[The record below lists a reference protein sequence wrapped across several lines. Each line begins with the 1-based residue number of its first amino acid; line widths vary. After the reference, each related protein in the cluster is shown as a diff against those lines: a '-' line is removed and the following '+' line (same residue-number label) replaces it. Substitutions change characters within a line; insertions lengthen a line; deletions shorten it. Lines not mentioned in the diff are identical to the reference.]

1 VQAHCLE
8 FISRRLC
15 EDATVPNSTPKKLQ
29 VVLVEPENPY
39 NTGGIVRTCAL
50 LGAAL
55 HLVKPYGF
63 ASVDGDVRRS
73 SMSYLDVAEVTEHQS
88 WEDFVG
94 SLPVNSR
101 CWAFWDEGT
110 YAYDSIVYEQGDYL
124 VFGRE
129 SVGLGETILKELP
142 SVHIPMPGVDGTN
155 RSDHRDHSLNVSVSV
170 GIALTHAMHRI
181 EGWQ

>member
-1 VQAHCLE
+1 VNAP
-8 FISRRLC
+8 
-15 EDATVPNSTPKKLQ
+15 VNKKLQ

-73 SMSYLDVAEVTEHQS
+73 SMSYLDVAEVTEHES
-88 WEDFVG
+88 WEGFVA
-94 SLPVNSR
+94 SLSKDSR

-110 YAYDSIVYEQGDYL
+110 YAYDRVEYLPGDFL

-129 SVGLGETILKELP
+129 SVGLGETILNELP

-155 RSDHRDHSLNVSVSV
+155 RPDHRDHSLNVSVSV
-170 GIALTHAMHRI
+170 GIALTHAMHSI
-181 EGWQ
+181 DGWM

>member
-1 VQAHCLE
+1 MTAPLKV
-8 FISRRLC
+8 
-15 EDATVPNSTPKKLQ
+15 KLN

-50 LGAAL
+50 LGANL

-73 SMSYLDVAEVTEHQS
+73 SMSYLDVATVTEHDS
-88 WEDFVG
+88 WEAFVR
-94 SLPVNSR
+94 SLPPQSR

-110 YAYDSIVYEQGDYL
+110 YAYDSVMYEQGDYL

-129 SVGLGETILKELP
+129 SVGLGEAILDELP
-142 SVHIPMPGVDGTN
+142 SVYIPMPGVEGTS
-155 RSDHRDHSLNVSVSV
+155 RSDHRDHSLNVSVTV
-170 GIALTHAMHRI
+170 GIAVTHAQHSI
-181 EGWQ
+181 EGWM

>member
-1 VQAHCLE
+1 VNAPV
-8 FISRRLC
+8 F
-15 EDATVPNSTPKKLQ
+15 KKLQ

-73 SMSYLDVAEVTEHQS
+73 SMSYLDVVEVAEHES
-88 WEDFVG
+88 WETFVA
-94 SLPVNSR
+94 SLPKDSR

-110 YAYDSIVYEQGDYL
+110 YAYDKVDYLQGDYL

-129 SVGLGETILKELP
+129 SVGLSETILSELP
-142 SVHIPMPGVDGTN
+142 SVYIPMPGVDGTN

-170 GIALTHAMHRI
+170 GIALTHAMHGI
-181 EGWQ
+181 DGWTN

>member
-1 VQAHCLE
+1 VNRPA
-8 FISRRLC
+8 I
-15 EDATVPNSTPKKLQ
+15 KKLQ

-63 ASVDGDVRRS
+63 ASLDSDVRRS
-73 SMSYLDVAEVTEHQS
+73 SMSYLDVADVKEHES
-88 WEDFVG
+88 WGAFVG
-94 SLPVNSR
+94 SLPVESR

-110 YAYDSIVYEQGDYL
+110 YAYDGIDYMQGDYL

-129 SVGLGETILKELP
+129 SVGLSEDILNELP
-142 SVHIPMPGVDGTN
+142 SVHIPMLGVEGTN
-155 RSDHRDHSLNVSVSV
+155 RSDHRDHSLNVSVAV
-170 GIALTHAMHRI
+170 GIAVTHALHSI
-181 EGWQ
+181 DGWM